1 MLTRRGGMPALLA
14 LVFLAMTVPSARA
27 DSGGGVTCPPDLP
40 ACIVVVTDPGAP
52 GTGGTGPTDPPG
64 TRVCKV
70 PSTGAVTPCYD
81 PTFGWWSNIDGCY
94 FKVVE
99 PPPPPTDSAWN
110 GHYPSGR
117 VYQTTCLGSPG
128 SGGGWVWLADNPD
141 GYGGVA
147 ASPATLAQRAVD
159 LMRLAGPDIGMAPG
173 AGKTGLVGLPVWLWT
188 AVSASTWGPTSATA
202 SVPGVSVTARAEATR
217 IVWDMGDGHSVTCTG
232 PGTPYT
238 TSQGDSRS
246 PTCGHVYAVSSA
258 AQPNHAY
265 TVTAT
270 TTWSVTWTGG
280 GQSGALSVTRTSTT
294 QVRIG
299 ELQVLVS

>member
-1 MLTRRGGMPALLA
+1 M
-14 LVFLAMTVPSARA
+14 
-27 DSGGGVTCPPDLP
+27 
-40 ACIVVVTDPGAP
+40 
-52 GTGGTGPTDPPG
+52 
-64 TRVCKV
+64 
-70 PSTGAVTPCYD
+70 TPCYD

-246 PTCGHVYAVSSA
+246 PTCGHVYAASSA

-280 GQSGALSVTRTSTT
+280 GQSGALTVTRTSTT